1 MYRRIRRPKE
11 QEEYYT
17 KLTDQSEFGIFT
29 TYKDIFMAAGMM
41 GFIEKKRKSFTNSLE
56 GINWNVFNMESDEVI
71 INAVAISETGDYSL
85 INTDDETFDRK
96 MQIFEEYAAG
106 GLEILYKKIMEEPK
120 RALSLYVD
128 LLMSFEAET
137 TSKDRNFRHIADILT
152 F

>member
-17 KLTDQSEFGIFT
+17 KLTDRAEFGIFAS
-29 TYKDIFMAAGMM
+29 YKDVFMAAGMM
-41 GFIEKKRKSFTNSLE
+41 GFIEKKKKPFTNSLD
-56 GINWNVFNMESDEVI
+56 GINWNVFNMETDEVI

-96 MQIFEEYAAG
+96 MQIYEEYAAG
-106 GLEILYKKIMEEPK
+106 GLEALYKKVMEEPK
-120 RALSLYVD
+120 RALSIYVD
-128 LLMSFEAET
+128 LLMSLEAET
-137 TSKDRNFRHIADILT
+137 TSKDRNLKHIADLLT